1 MKCVP
6 PQYLLPEERE
16 VEEVLE
22 NTRETVVMQPQED
35 VSGCIDHAVLFR

>member
-35 VSGCIDHAVLFR
+35 VSG